1 MRATIFL
8 AAAMAVTVATPLAA
22 ATHHSTSTSAGS
34 VDDPWEKLNRAGF
47 AIEGK
52 LDHWIIGPLAHVYK
66 FLTPGPIGKGIHNLV
81 TNLTEPVVT
90 VNGILQL
97 RPKRAA
103 ASGER
108 FIINTILGLAGLI
121 DVASKNGIPHRANSF
136 GDTLGRYGVGGGPY
150 MFIPLGGPLTVRD
163 AVGEVVDNV
172 MDPLHLLSY
181 RYRTEISISVAV
193 ATGLDQRVRTEDDL
207 KTLLSDSADPYATLR
222 STFLQSRQSE
232 IRGEDA
238 IPPVLPDLDL
248 PALPPAPASEN
259 QQAASPGP
267 VASSAPMP
275 SDLLLSAENQP
286 PAFHSLPDQQGR

>member
-1 MRATIFL
+1 
-8 AAAMAVTVATPLAA
+8 
-22 ATHHSTSTSAGS
+22 
-34 VDDPWEKLNRAGF
+34 
-47 AIEGK
+47 
-52 LDHWIIGPLAHVYK
+52 
-66 FLTPGPIGKGIHNLV
+66 V

>member
-1 MRATIFL
+1 VRATIFL